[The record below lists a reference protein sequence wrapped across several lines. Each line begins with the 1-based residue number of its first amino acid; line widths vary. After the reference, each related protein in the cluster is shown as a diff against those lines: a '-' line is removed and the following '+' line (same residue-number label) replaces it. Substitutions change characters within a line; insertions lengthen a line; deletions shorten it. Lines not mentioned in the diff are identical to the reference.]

1 MKRLFGGLC
10 IALILMVL
18 SSCDYMESV
27 FFTNRTQ
34 DTILIG
40 SSRYNII
47 DSTEMFL
54 SSAPWDTLTSDSDT
68 ITSARVYSHNW
79 ITPNGDSLTFYFLET
94 KINGS
99 DKLSIGRHNLI
110 APDSISSYSELNCP
124 LFYHNQN
131 KTGYF
136 FVITL
141 ETARNHTWEEI
152 CHDTLYDAIII
163 TQDMLKQGR
172 YFDYWGNDSLSV
184 RQDNSENNYRSGTQR
199 GQAPLCHN

>member
-1 MKRLFGGLC
+1 MKRLFEGIC
-10 IALILMVL
+10 IALILMI
-18 SSCDYMESV
+18 SQSCDYMESV

-40 SSRYNII
+40 SSRYNNI

-79 ITPNGDSLTFYFLET
+79 IIPNGDSLIFYCLET

-99 DKLSIGRHNLI
+99 DKLSIGRHNLV
-110 APDSISSYSELNCP
+110 APDSVSSYSELNCP
-124 LFYHNQN
+124 LFYHNQD

-152 CHDTLYDAIII
+152 CRDTLYNAFII

-172 YFDYWGNDSLSV
+172 YFDYWGKDSLSV
-184 RQDNSENNYRSGTQR
+184 RLDNSENNYR
-199 GQAPLCHN
+199 

>member
-1 MKRLFGGLC
+1 MKRLFGG
-10 IALILMVL
+10 IFITLILTVL
-18 SSCDYMESV
+18 SSCDYVNVV
-27 FFTNRTQ
+27 FVTNRTQ

-40 SSRYNII
+40 SSRYNTI
-47 DSTEMFL
+47 DSTKWLLE
-54 SSAPWDTLTSDSDT
+54 SASWDTLTSDSDT
-68 ITSARVYSHNW
+68 ITSARVYSHRW
-79 ITPNGDSLTFYFLET
+79 ITPNGDSLIFYCLET

-99 DKLSIGRHNLI
+99 DKLSIGRHDLI
-110 APDSISSYSELNCP
+110 APDSVSSYHELNCP
-124 LFYHNQN
+124 LFYYNQD

-152 CHDTLYDAIII
+152 CRDTLYDAIII

-184 RQDNSENNYRSGTQR
+184 RLDNSENNYR
-199 GQAPLCHN
+199 